1 MIIGKDKFNKSFT
14 KNYIN
19 KNNSINNINH
29 FNNLES
35 MKNTNVLDKNE
46 MRDKSFQILQDRLN
60 KGLISI
66 DEFNKQCNK
75 LNKK

>member
-14 KNYIN
+14 KNYSSQN
-19 KNNSINNINH
+19 NNINTFNH

-60 KGLISI
+60 KGLITI
-66 DEFNKQCNK
+66 DEFNRQCNK

>member
-14 KNYIN
+14 KNYSN
-19 KNNSINNINH
+19 QNNNINNVNH

-35 MKNTNVLDKNE
+35 MRNTNALDKNE

-60 KGLISI
+60 KGLITI
-66 DEFNKQCNK
+66 DEFNRQCNK